1 MTFFFWVWHS
11 PVYIADLSAAS
22 VPTTQGLLKSITY
35 SFRKIWRRT
44 RSPRHFC
51 ENKDSPVYFHLFP
64 NINPHIWC
72 WTPRFMLIRSPNL
85 KNSLVILQ
93 MFHIFLYCDRYSIY
107 LVILPHVSTCFHLF
121 PQVQRREGQALA
133 AALHHQQFAFSPLL
147 RRALGSGQR
156 RHGGD
161 PWAAGGSLWDPG
173 EGP

>member
-121 PQVQRREGQALA
+121 PPTYPGDFKCLDEHQYHQAQTNLGT
-133 AALHHQQFAFSPLL
+133 ALYDSPGHH
-147 RRALGSGQR
+147 GIYM
-156 RHGGD
+156 
-161 PWAAGGSLWDPG
+161 WI
-173 EGP
+173 